1 MALADCYKIIKTN
14 YMQTNFAV
22 IIFTALL
29 AFLLAAGSCS
39 NSMHMKKQSEMD
51 FPNAKTDEEWK
62 KLLSPLQYGI
72 LRESATERPFTG
84 EYYALFGTGDYH
96 CAACGDHLFS
106 SDTKFDS
113 GCGWPS
119 FFEPA
124 SEKSIIYREDRT
136 YGMIRTEVICGG
148 CGSHLGH
155 VFNDGPPPTG
165 LRYCINSA
173 ALNFKESDPAPQDG
187 PDIP

>member
-1 MALADCYKIIKTN
+1 MGFTDCYYFIKMN
-14 YMQTNFAV
+14 SMQTNFV
-22 IIFTALL
+22 MILLTALT
-29 AFLLAAGSCS
+29 AFLLSAGSCS
-39 NSMHMKKQSEMD
+39 NSRHVNKQAEMD

-72 LRESATERPFTG
+72 LRENATERPFTG
-84 EYYALFGTGDYH
+84 EYYALSDKGDYH
-96 CAACGDHLFS
+96 CAACGDYLFS

-124 SEKSIIYREDRT
+124 SENSIVYIEDRS

-148 CGSHLGH
+148 CGGHLGH

-165 LRYCINSA
+165 KRYCINSG
-173 ALNFKESDPAPQDG
+173 ALSFKKADATLQNRPIAP
-187 PDIP
+187 